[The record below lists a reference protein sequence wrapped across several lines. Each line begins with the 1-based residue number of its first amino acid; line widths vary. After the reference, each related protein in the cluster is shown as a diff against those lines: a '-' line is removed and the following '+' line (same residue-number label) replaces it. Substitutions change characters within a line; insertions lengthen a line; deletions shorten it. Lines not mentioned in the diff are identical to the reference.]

1 MPVKGTITWV
11 SGPTV
16 KAEGMSGARMYE
28 MVYVGEE
35 RLIGEVI
42 RLEGDNAYVQVYE
55 NTSGLSPGEPVYGTG
70 SPLSVLLGPGL
81 LGSIYDGVQRPLR
94 AIAERVGPFVKRGVS
109 VPPLDLGRK
118 WHFVPTVRPGQELE
132 AGSVLGE
139 VQETPLIKSSIMVPP
154 TSRPGRLKYIA
165 PEGDYTVQET
175 VAEIETKGGALE
187 KIALSHRW
195 PVRTPR
201 PFSRRLDPVVPLITG
216 QRVLDTLFSMAK
228 GGTGCIP
235 GAFGTGKC
243 ITPETPVLLADG
255 ALVPI
260 GSLFEMFAGPN
271 NSPGSDAELL
281 IKVDGLRIIG
291 FDGVSLREFA
301 ASHIYRG
308 KSRGLVE
315 VRTSSGRVI
324 RVTPG
329 HRLLRL
335 NPIECVIEEVPAS
348 SLERGDYLAMPR
360 RVEIIAADYQEVPR
374 EALEE
379 LRVDDPAAVKGLLC
393 VLQKKYGTL
402 KTIGR
407 MLGVSYDSL
416 KGYWLGKNRPPYK
429 LYLKILGLSGLAP
442 AQMLRLR
449 PTHGKTVTIRAIIDE
464 KFAELLGLLLSGGMI
479 SGRAVRFFNNDPHL
493 LDRFKQLLSDV
504 FGVDGVAKTYKNVR
518 GVEARSKAVV
528 TILRHLGLPAS
539 VKSRKAEV
547 LHVILRSPDSVVA
560 SFLRGYLSGGG
571 SFSDGVLE
579 VVSPSPQLISG
590 LGYLL
595 TRLGILYT
603 VSQRGR
609 YSRLTIGGVREL
621 RKLHEHI
628 FAEAA
633 DLPLSKAVR
642 SYLSSASENRT
653 TRDVV
658 PISPDSLVEAL
669 SAFAGRLKKT
679 GHVLHNYTKLGE
691 RHGLQMSLKASSI
704 LGEELPSRVLALAE
718 ALKSIFFDEV
728 EEVKFIDGEFTVY
741 DLTVPFVHNFVGG
754 DIPSILHNTV
764 TLHQLSKWSDAQVIL
779 HIGCGERGNEEAEVL
794 KEFPELTDPYS
805 GRPLMERTILI
816 ANTSNMPVSAR
827 EASIYTGTA
836 IAEYYRDMGYD
847 VLLVADSTSRWAEA
861 LREISGRLEE
871 MPAEEGYPSYLA
883 SRLAEFYERAG
894 RVEVLGKPQ
903 RVGSLTIVGAVSPP
917 GGDFTEPVTT
927 HTLRFVRV
935 FWALDP
941 TLAYTRHYPAVNWI
955 MSYSA
960 YVDTVAE
967 WWRRVGPDWYELRSK
982 LYSILRREE
991 ELLEIVRLLGPEA
1004 LAPEENLVL
1013 DAARMIRE
1021 GFLQQSAYDPVDSFC
1036 SPQKQ
1041 FRMLRLFVM
1050 FYELALDAVN
1060 RGVSLADVR
1069 SLPVISE
1076 LLRAKY
1082 TIPNDKLDEFDKLEQ
1097 RIKSELEGLR
1107 APIPT

>member
-109 VPPLDLGRK
+109 VPPLDLERK
-118 WHFVPTVRPGQELE
+118 WHFVPTAKQGQELE

-154 TSRPGRLKYIA
+154 TVRPGRLKYIA
-165 PEGDYTVQET
+165 PEGEYTVQEAI
-175 VAEIETKGGALE
+175 AEIETKGGALE
-187 KIALSHRW
+187 EIALSHRW
-195 PVRTPR
+195 PVRSPR
-201 PFSRRLDPVVPLITG
+201 PFSKRLDPVVPLITG
-216 QRVLDTLFSMAK
+216 QRVLDTLFCMAK

-243 ITPETPVLLADG
+243 VTPETPVLLADG
-255 ALVPI
+255 TLETI
-260 GSLFEMFAGPN
+260 GSLFERLVGP
-271 NSPGSDAELL
+271 SDALDSDAELL
-281 IKVDGLRIIG
+281 VKVEGLTVIG
-291 FDGVSLREFA
+291 FDGVSFREFE

-315 VRTSSGRVI
+315 VRTSSGRSI
-324 RVTPG
+324 RVTPS
-329 HRLLRL
+329 HKLLRL
-335 NPIECVIEEVPAS
+335 NPNTCAIEEVPACM
-348 SLERGDYLAMPR
+348 LAQGDYLAMPR
-360 RVEIIAADYQEVPR
+360 RLNIVAADYQEIPR
-374 EALEE
+374 EALEG
-379 LRVDDPAAVKGLLC
+379 LRVDDPAAVKDLLRI
-393 VLQKKYGTL
+393 LLNKYGTL
-402 KTIGR
+402 KALSSV
-407 MLGVSYDSL
+407 LGISYDSL
-416 KGYWLGKNRPPYK
+416 MGYWLGKNRPTYR
-429 LYLKILGLSGLAP
+429 LYMKIHELAGLTP
-442 AQMLRLR
+442 THRLR
-449 PTHGKTVTIRAIIDE
+449 VCPTRGKTLTINPIIDE
-464 KFAELLGLLLSGGMI
+464 KFAELLGLLFSDGMI
-479 SGRAVRFFNNDPHL
+479 AGRSVRFFNNDPYL
-493 LDRFKQLLSDV
+493 LERFQHLLSDV
-504 FGVDGVAKTYKNVR
+504 FGIRGVVKTFKTVR
-518 GVEARSKAVV
+518 GVEVGSKAVV
-528 TILRHLGLPAS
+528 SLLKHLGFPAS
-539 VKSRKAEV
+539 KKSRTAEV
-547 LHVILRSPDSVVA
+547 PRVILRSPDSVVA
-560 SFLRGYLSGGG
+560 SFLRGYLAGDG
-571 SFSDGVLE
+571 SFSKGILE
-579 VVSPSPQLISG
+579 IVSASPRLING
-590 LGYLL
+590 IGYLL

-603 VSQRGR
+603 VSQKGR
-609 YSRLTIGGVREL
+609 YSRLIISGVREL
-621 RKLHEHI
+621 RTLFELILSEVPH
-628 FAEAA
+628 
-633 DLPLSKAVR
+633 LPLSKSVW
-642 SYLSSASENRT
+642 SYVSSVGENRM

-658 PISPDSLVEAL
+658 PLSPNFLIEAL
-669 SAFAGRLKKT
+669 SAFSGRLKKT
-679 GHVLHNYTKLGE
+679 GFELYNYTKLGE
-691 RHGLQMSLKASSI
+691 RLGTQMFLKAI
-704 LGEELPSRVLALAE
+704 NTLGEELPSRMLIMAE
-718 ALKSIFFDEV
+718 ALKNVFFDEV
-728 EEVKFIDGEFTVY
+728 VDVKFIDGEFTVY

-754 DIPSILHNTV
+754 HIPSILHNTV

-861 LREISGRLEE
+861 LSEISGRLEE

-1050 FYELALDAVN
+1050 FYELALEAIN

-1082 TIPNDKLDEFDKLEQ
+1082 TIPNDKLEEFDKLEQ
-1097 RIKSELEGLR
+1097 RVKSELEGLR